1 MSSGERFGYTA
12 KVIEHFTNPRN
23 SGKIE
28 DADAA
33 TRVGSASC
41 GDMVQLYL
49 KVNPKNDIIED
60 VKFESYGCAANIASS
75 SVTTEMAKGKSLDEA
90 RNISFK
96 DVLGELGGLPKH
108 KIHCAQLSTAGLH
121 AAIMKYEAKAGKIEI
136 DIPFIRK
143 MLTGVLD
150 PVKGVHVIAAKR
162 IEDIEIIGDD
172 VTITLPEDL
181 DEEIGRIIAEDMV
194 AVLDGLD
201 LKVSVRTPST
211 TII

>member
-1 MSSGERFGYTA
+1 MSSGGQFGYTE

-49 KVNPKNDIIED
+49 KVDPKSDVIED
-60 VKFESYGCAANIASS
+60 IKFESYGCAANIASS
-75 SVTTEMAKGKSLDEA
+75 SVTTEMAKGKHLGEA

-96 DVLGELGGLPKH
+96 DVLGELGGLPEH
-108 KIHCAQLSTAGLH
+108 KVHCAQLSIAGLH
-121 AAIMKYEAKAGKIEI
+121 AAIMKYEAKTGKIEI
-136 DIPFIRK
+136 DKPFIRK

-150 PVKGVHVIAAKR
+150 PVKGVHVVAAKR
-162 IEDIEIIGDD
+162 IEDIEVIGDN

-181 DEEIGRIIAEDMV
+181 DAEIAKMIAEDMV

-201 LKVSVRTPST
+201 LKVSVGTPST